1 MSVDFTFV
9 EFPLISSYFAGPPGV
24 GFTPHVI
31 TVQAGEV

>member
-1 MSVDFTFV
+1 MIDITSPNFSH
-9 EFPLISSYFAGPPGV
+9 IAGSSGV